1 MAERDFRA
9 WADTG
14 WGTFPRASRGLP
26 LGLACPPP
34 SYLEEVFVHNLQAAA
49 TAHTLAWRADGA
61 RGHGLWRRR
70 RGKRGRGGAGVLVP
84 SSLRIHLQEEGGTG
98 RRPLLPSTSH
108 HPTGA
113 PQGLSSRPSFPCP
126 LPGVPRPARPPAA
139 PRPAPPK
146 ELGVPPAGLRPTHQS
161 CVLPGAFA
169 GPPGR
174 QGCRPP
180 ALLRHEPR
188 ALRRDS
194 GEGGETRVRS
204 RRRAHGAPQPPRPRR
219 ALEGPARGRRVQ
231 PPRAPEP
238 GRSWRASAQPPWAA
252 AASGRLQD
260 CGAVARGPALT
271 PARRLPAPRRGYPA
285 NNRPP
290 RTKRLLSRRQS
301 PGSGEHPAKGGAG
314 RGEVE

>member
-1 MAERDFRA
+1 MATT
-9 WADTG
+9 TG
-14 WGTFPRASRGLP
+14 KAGPRRSRSPRPQLPQDSPAGRRGHWPQTSPPFHVPPPHGGTPRAVLPSQLSLSSPGDPQTCKTPRSPASRPAQGTGGP
-26 LGLACPPP
+26 PRRPPP
-34 SYLEEVFVHNLQAAA
+34 HS
-49 TAHTLAWRADGA
+49 
-61 RGHGLWRRR
+61 
-70 RGKRGRGGAGVLVP
+70 
-84 SSLRIHLQEEGGTG
+84 
-98 RRPLLPSTSH
+98 
-108 HPTGA
+108 
-113 PQGLSSRPSFPCP
+113 
-126 LPGVPRPARPPAA
+126 
-139 PRPAPPK
+139 
-146 ELGVPPAGLRPTHQS
+146 THQS

-314 RGEVE
+314 RGGGGVREKKR